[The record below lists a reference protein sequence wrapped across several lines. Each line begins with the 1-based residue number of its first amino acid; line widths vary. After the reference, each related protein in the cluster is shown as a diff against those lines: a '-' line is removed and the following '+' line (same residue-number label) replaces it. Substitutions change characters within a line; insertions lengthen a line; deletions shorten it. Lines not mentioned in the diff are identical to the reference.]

1 MISVLLLTRN
11 RKAELQRCLE
21 SLEQQT
27 TRDFEVVVVDNGST
41 DGTAEML
48 RQHTGCRI
56 VRVENR
62 AGGSFAE
69 ARNRGLDPAHGEIV
83 AFIDDDCTA
92 EPHWLEK
99 IAHELQEVDAV
110 GGLVLP
116 AGNLRFPRWWHPELG
131 WLVGLSVPGMLSS
144 GPGYWTAGARYYAQ
158 TANMAL
164 RREILVR
171 EQFQEI
177 GGDMRREARRYD
189 AGREDAE
196 LWRRLRVKGFRVRLV
211 PDLIVYHYIGQER
224 LRLGYLL
231 RRAYSDGVA
240 YYIREQ
246 KCQYLS
252 FACYDIV
259 ALPLRTLE
267 RVMIYLF
274 REKRETT
281 TSGIPGRTCQQDGK
295 SSAPL
300 NDVSSYSKEAHS
312 TLSILAMNLLWGVRQ
327 AGFIAGYVR
336 SGARVRRSISVGV
349 EIGRQLVRHLCDTAK
364 RPVRRAAVVGY
375 RTFVMPRGA
384 LLPWK
389 KQAGIPA
396 LPTPVG
402 SILIVACGYLGD
414 LILLQPSVRLLRRCL
429 PEATLTLLTYPQ
441 GAELYAHGGPAS
453 AAQRIFSEI
462 LVCPPEQWG
471 TWRQRGKL
479 IAKQLGS
486 RKFSV
491 VVIEYYHGA
500 APEPLFLTARA
511 PTIAY
516 DQDIGF
522 SRRLWY
528 QLVSHP
534 IAKNLEINEVLNSVQ
549 LLEPLGVKGSPE
561 PYEFVIPE
569 DVEARI
575 CGRLA
580 ADEIEASQL
589 IVISPGAKL
598 PAKQWPEE
606 AWGKLAQMLKSGAA
620 DKSKSRAQIV
630 FSGDQALAARLDGII
645 NRYKLQ
651 AKNYSGTSLVELG
664 ALLRRARLLITPDSG
679 AKHLAFA
686 LGTPTIT
693 LYGASDERRWG
704 ALWEHEKHQAV
715 RACPFDLSAEELMGL
730 PVNHQMRCIT
740 PELVMEHVEKA
751 VRDLM
756 L

>member
-11 RKAELQRCLE
+11 RKVELQRCLE

-27 TRDFEVVVVDNGST
+27 ARDFEVVVVDNGST
-41 DGTAEML
+41 DGTAEMIM
-48 RQHTGCRI
+48 QHTGCRI

-62 AGGSFAE
+62 TGGSFAE
-69 ARNRGLDPAHGEIV
+69 ARNRGLDAAHGEIV

-92 EPHWLEK
+92 EPRWLEK
-99 IAHELQEVDAV
+99 IGHELKEVDAI

-116 AGNLRFPRWWHPELG
+116 AGRLRFPRWWHPELG

-144 GPGYWTAGARYYAQ
+144 GPGYSTTGARYYAQ
-158 TANMAL
+158 TANMAV
-164 RREILVR
+164 RHEILAQER
-171 EQFQEI
+171 FQEI
-177 GGDMRREARRYD
+177 GGDMRIEARRYD

-211 PDLIVYHYIGQER
+211 PGLIVYHYIGQER

-246 KCQYLS
+246 KRQYLS

-259 ALPLRTLE
+259 ALPLGTLE
-267 RVMIYLF
+267 KLMIYLF
-274 REKRETT
+274 KEKGKPTT
-281 TSGIPGRTCQQDGK
+281 PGIPGRTCQQDGK
-295 SSAPL
+295 CAAPL
-300 NDVSSYSKEAHS
+300 HDLSSYSKEVRGI
-312 TLSILAMNLLWGVRQ
+312 LSVLAMNLLWGVRQ
-327 AGFIAGYVR
+327 AGFIAGYVH
-336 SGARVRRSISVGV
+336 SGARVRRSISAGV
-349 EIGRQLVRHLCDTAK
+349 EIGRQLARHLCDTAK

-384 LLPWK
+384 PLPRENSP
-389 KQAGIPA
+389 GRTA
-396 LPTPVG
+396 LPAPVG

-414 LILLQPSVRLLRRCL
+414 LILLQPSLRLLRRCL

-462 LVCPPEQWG
+462 IVCPPEQWG
-471 TWRQRGKL
+471 TWRQRRKL
-479 IAKQLGS
+479 IAKRLGS

-500 APEPLFLTARA
+500 PPGPLFLTTRA

-528 QLVSHP
+528 QMVSHP
-534 IAKNLEINEVLNSVQ
+534 VVKNLGINEILNGVQ

-575 CGRLA
+575 CARLA
-580 ADEIEASQL
+580 ADEIEASRL

-606 AWGKLAQMLKSGAA
+606 AWGKLAQMLESAAA

-630 FSGDQALAARLDGII
+630 FSGEQALAARLDGMI
-645 NRYKLQ
+645 NLYKLR
-651 AKNYSGTSLVELG
+651 ARNYAGTSLVELG
-664 ALLRRARLLITPDSG
+664 ALLQRARLLITPDSG

-693 LYGASDERRWG
+693 LYGASDEHRWG
-704 ALWEHEKHQAV
+704 AMWEHENHGVV

-730 PVNHQMRCIT
+730 PVNYQMRCTT
-740 PELVMEHVEKA
+740 PELVMEYVEKA
-751 VRDLM
+751 VRDLF
-756 L
+756 

>member
-11 RKAELQRCLE
+11 RKAALQRCLE

-48 RQHTGCRI
+48 RQYTGCRI

-69 ARNRGLDPAHGEIV
+69 ARNRGLDAAHGEIV

-99 IAHELQEVDAV
+99 IAHELSDTDAI

-116 AGNLRFPRWWHPELG
+116 AGKLRFPRWWHPELG

-144 GPGYWTAGARYYAQ
+144 WAGCSATGGRYYAQ

-164 RREILVR
+164 RREILVHER
-171 EQFQEI
+171 FQEI
-177 GGDMRREARRYD
+177 GGDLHSEARRYD

-211 PDLIVYHYIGQER
+211 PDLIAYHYIGQER

-240 YYIREQ
+240 YYVREQ
-246 KCQYLS
+246 KRQYLS

-267 RVMIYLF
+267 RLILYLLK
-274 REKRETT
+274 EKGKPT
-281 TSGIPGRTCQQDGK
+281 TSGSLGRKQQQHDRGA
-295 SSAPL
+295 APL
-300 NDVSSYSKEAHS
+300 QDLSSHSKE
-312 TLSILAMNLLWGVRQ
+312 TRGILPILAMNLLWGVRQ
-327 AGFIAGYVR
+327 AGFLAGYVS

-349 EIGRQLVRHLCDTAK
+349 EIGRQLVRHLFYTVK

-375 RTFVMPRGA
+375 RTFVVPRQA
-384 LLPWK
+384 PLPWK
-389 KQAGIPA
+389 KPPGRTA

-429 PEATLTLLTYPQ
+429 PEATLTLLTYPK
-441 GAELYAHGGPAS
+441 GADLYAYEGAAS

-471 TWRQRGKL
+471 TWRQRAKL

-486 RKFSV
+486 RKFSA
-491 VVIEYYHGA
+491 VVIEYYHR
-500 APEPLFLTARA
+500 APPGPLFLTTRA

-528 QLVSHP
+528 QVASHP
-534 IAKNLEINEVLNSVQ
+534 IAKNLEINEILNSVQ
-549 LLEPLGVKGSPE
+549 LLEPLGVNGAPE

-569 DVEARI
+569 DVQARI
-575 CGRLA
+575 WGRLA
-580 ADEIEASQL
+580 ADEIEALQL
-589 IVISPGAKL
+589 IVISPGCAM
-598 PAKQWPEE
+598 ANKQWPEE
-606 AWGKLAQMLKSGAA
+606 AWGRLAQMLESTAA
-620 DKSKSRAQIV
+620 DKSASRAQIV
-630 FSGDQALAARLDGII
+630 FTGEQALTALFDRMI
-645 NRYKLQ
+645 NRYGLR
-651 AKNYSGTSLVELG
+651 AKKYAGTSVVELG
-664 ALLRRARLLITPDSG
+664 ALLQRARLLITPDSG

-715 RACPFDLSAEELMGL
+715 RMCPFDLSAEELMGL

-740 PELVMEHVEKA
+740 PELVMEHIEKA
-751 VRDLM
+751 VRDL